1 MHVNRTLKNKNGVTL
16 IELLVALVISAL
28 LIAALYQTFIGQQK
42 TYIVQ
47 EQVVDMQQ
55 NVRVAINKMM
65 REIRMAGFGNISTVL
80 PVTFLGGTRT
90 YPNVVNPDLPVPGA
104 LTIVSGIGGTAT
116 LLKQPGDLVGPILLA
131 SNRIQVSSLAEFNT
145 DNKRYISIGG
155 LEGHAII
162 GIDVGNKIL
171 TLNSDVNSVY
181 KTDGSTL
188 VYAIRAISYRVD
200 VDQPDSPILRRDEN
214 TGGGAQPLAENIE
227 NLGFRYFDGG
237 TPTTPPQ
244 ETADLA
250 KIRMIEVTVTAR
262 TDRADPDFKGEDGF
276 RRRTIASNIHVRNM
290 GISQ

>member
-1 MHVNRTLKNKNGVTL
+1 MHLNRTLKNKNGVTL
-16 IELLVALVISAL
+16 SELLIGLVISAL
-28 LIAALYQTFIGQQK
+28 LIAALYRTFIGQQK
-42 TYIVQ
+42 TYTVQ
-47 EQVVDMQQ
+47 EQVVDTQQ

-65 REIRMAGFGNISTVL
+65 RDIRMAGFGNIQAIL
-80 PVTFLGGTRT
+80 PVTFLGGSRT
-90 YPNVVNPDLPVPGA
+90 YNNVINQDAPVAGD
-104 LTIVSGIGGTAT
+104 LTIISAIGGTVT

-131 SNRIQVSSLAEFNT
+131 SNQIQVSSLAEFNT

-214 TGGGAQPLAENIE
+214 TGGGFQPLAENIE
-227 NLGFRYFDGG
+227 NLQFTYIDANGV
-237 TPTTPPQ
+237 
-244 ETADLA
+244 ETAIPGD
-250 KIRMIEVTVTAR
+250 IRMVRVTVTAR
-262 TDRADPDFKGEDGF
+262 TDRSDPDFKIGDGF
-276 RRRTIASNIHVRNM
+276 RRRTIASNIYVRNM
-290 GISQ
+290 GLSP